1 MPDCALCPHRC
12 VARGPVMGGSGGLL
26 LACGSSAV
34 LLVVLIL
41 FALALFLLLGLLFL
55 FDRLGGRC
63 GAGYAVNWLADRQPM
78 GLRLPVSRAVRRG
91 AISLVNVSLHSL
103 FNFSSAKLRC
113 VESGYNHPDIAKIGT
128 LWLSLFV
135 LF

>member
-1 MPDCALCPHRC
+1 MCDNAKSCQTVRC
-12 VARGPVMGGSGGLL
+12 VHIDALPAGLLWGESSGLL

-63 GAGYAVNWLADRQPM
+63 GAGYAVDWWADRAASAGSQW
-78 GLRLPVSRAVRRG
+78 GCASQRQEQCAVEQF
-91 AISLVNVSLHSL
+91 LL
-103 FNFSSAKLRC
+103 
-113 VESGYNHPDIAKIGT
+113 
-128 LWLSLFV
+128 
-135 LF
+135 

>member
-12 VARGPVMGGSGGLL
+12 VARGPVMGGMSGGLL
-26 LACGSSAV
+26 LACGSLAV

-63 GAGYAVNWLADRQPM
+63 GAGYAVYWWADRAASAGSQW
-78 GLRLPVSRAVRRG
+78 GCACQRQEQRAEEQF
-91 AISLVNVSLHSL
+91 LL
-103 FNFSSAKLRC
+103 
-113 VESGYNHPDIAKIGT
+113 
-128 LWLSLFV
+128 
-135 LF
+135 